1 MQRGGLR
8 AHGEAREVLRLGQG
22 AFLLLDGDDGLLGLV
37 VAGIVVIG
45 EVEILVP
52 LGGPAVTGDGH
63 IHAAGLHGGLAGV
76 EAHGL
81 DHQVEAHFF
90 RDELGQGHVKAHIL
104 VLAALGDIHELHG
117 GEVRGDG
124 HGKGPGSNCIQA
136 GCPRRRFRRSGRRG
150 FRSLG
155 LRGLLG
161 RLLGAAAQA
170 QGRQQHERQRQ
181 RNDLLH
187 FLILLPCLGFH
198 FYPVP
203 TGTWPSILA

>member
-1 MQRGGLR
+1 MQGGGLR
-8 AHGEAREVLRLGQG
+8 AHGEAREILRLGQG
-22 AFLLLDGDDGLLGLV
+22 AFLFLDGDDGLLGLV

-104 VLAALGDIHELHG
+104 VLAALGNVHELHG
-117 GEVRGDG
+117 REVRGDG
-124 HGKGPGSNCIQA
+124 HGEGPGSNGIQV
-136 GCPRRRFRRSGRRG
+136 GCSRRSGRRG

-155 LRGLLG
+155 LRRLLG
-161 RLLGAAAQA
+161 RLFGAAAQA

-198 FYPVP
+198 FYPGP